1 MRIEQLEYIVSV
13 AKTHSFS
20 KTAQDLHVSQPA
32 ISQSILKLE
41 EELGVNIFERSSSG
55 VNLTIEGRVIIENAK
70 DILTKLDELMYN
82 ANKFRTSNQKELKIG
97 LVTGLHL
104 PFLPD
109 MLSELKREFPQQHVS
124 FQEMGSIDILE
135 SIINQ
140 KLDIGI
146 LVIYDKTLKHQNIV
160 SFEKFYELQFYTFV
174 HQHSP
179 LASFESLTPHDLK
192 DYTFVMYSAEFM
204 NWYFDKLNQSFGPF
218 DVLFTSNNIETI
230 RETVRR
236 GLAVTID
243 TKAELLNNPFVKSG
257 ELIPIPL
264 SINITDQSYLGLVKV
279 KKKSTSI
286 ETTTFI
292 NALGAKFNEMLKSS
306 ET

>member
-55 VNLTIEGRVIIENAK
+55 VNLTVEGSVIIENAK

-160 SFEKFYELQFYTFV
+160 RFEKFYELQFYIFV

-204 NWYFDKLNQSFGPF
+204 NWYFDKFNQSFGPF